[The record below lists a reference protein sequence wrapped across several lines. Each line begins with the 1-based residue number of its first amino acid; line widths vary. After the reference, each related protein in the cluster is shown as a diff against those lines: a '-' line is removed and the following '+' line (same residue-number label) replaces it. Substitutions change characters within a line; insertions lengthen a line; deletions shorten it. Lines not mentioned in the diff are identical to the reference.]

1 MTTPVHAFDQDTG
14 INMTLKYELTSNPLD
29 LFAIDELTGQ
39 LQLQNVITDYDK
51 RDYNVIVKASQVDS
65 PLKAALTMV
74 KIEIV
79 DVNEHAP
86 KFERKLYEAD
96 VMENADVGTYVT
108 RIRAADADKNR
119 LEYSIVNSHE
129 SPFRIDRYEGM
140 VRVNGRL
147 DYEMRQEYVI
157 TVSVTDGNFTDSSLV
172 KIRLT
177 NMVDKAPQFE
187 FNNYSF
193 KLKIPYDVYIGQVRA
208 NDIERTNKLLYAI
221 KLLDGGDSDLFCISQ
236 NGIVYIC
243 PSGTVE
249 ETDEGKKTNQT
260 RLFNMSDEELRS
272 KFTKSAYRFVM
283 NSFIHFY
290 FLLICA
296 SVFVRQ

>member
-193 KLKIPYDVYIGQVRA
+193 KLNI
-208 NDIERTNKLLYAI
+208 
-221 KLLDGGDSDLFCISQ
+221 
-236 NGIVYIC
+236 
-243 PSGTVE
+243 
-249 ETDEGKKTNQT
+249 
-260 RLFNMSDEELRS
+260 
-272 KFTKSAYRFVM
+272 FV
-283 NSFIHFY
+283 
-290 FLLICA
+290 
-296 SVFVRQ
+296 